1 MRFLLTFL
9 LLAFIQSFVVC
20 TKEDGAITIAQKTI
34 TKSITDQN
42 VKVES
47 LKLKQS
53 EVSATKFTPEA
64 LPSFHSPLNFI
75 NAIFKP
81 INTILFTVVDRV
93 KSNAFSIRK
102 VNYNYNFIF
111 NCLYPKHTFW

>member
-53 EVSATKFTPEA
+53 EVSCSKFTLEA
-64 LPSFHSPLNFI
+64 LPSIHWPFNFT

-81 INTILFTVVDRV
+81 INTILFTVVNRI
-93 KSNAFSIRK
+93 KSEALSIRK
-102 VNYNYNFIF
+102 VNYNYHFIF
-111 NCLYPKHTFW
+111 NCLYPKHTF